1 MEKIMAIST
10 GVKKKSHEKLD
21 NANVLQVKELLDA
34 ENPISKKEAC
44 DMLNIRY
51 NTTRLQRIIDEFTD
65 VWEHKEKRRSQN
77 RGKGATRDEIKSVIE
92 YYLEGDD
99 IS

>member
-34 ENPISKKEAC
+34 ENP
-44 DMLNIRY
+44 
-51 NTTRLQRIIDEFTD
+51 
-65 VWEHKEKRRSQN
+65 
-77 RGKGATRDEIKSVIE
+77 
-92 YYLEGDD
+92 YLEER
-99 IS
+99 SLRHAEYQV